1 MEISDWWTELSLLR
15 HFCCEKKEAQ
25 VSWVTDIIRMKV
37 SEMTCGQKCESEKW
51 EVHSCKRFSVKQFDE
66 AELAVT
72 SGVQEKVRASVSFFT
87 LKLSVDVTNRLRT
100 HLPFSLPYSDE
111 KYTWARNKSSFTIHI
126 SEQID
131 MINHISPQSS
141 VPIVLLGRWNT

>member
-51 EVHSCKRFSVKQFDE
+51 GVHSCKCFSVRQFDE
-66 AELAVT
+66 ADLAVT
-72 SGVQEKVRASVSFFT
+72 SGELEKVSASVSFFT
-87 LKLSVDVTNRLRT
+87 PKLSVDVTNRLRT
-100 HLPFSLPYSDE
+100 HLPFFLPYSEE
-111 KYTWARNKSSFTIHI
+111 KYTWDRNESSFTIHI
-126 SEQID
+126 SEQIG
-131 MINHISPQSS
+131 MINHISPNH
-141 VPIVLLGRWNT
+141 PFLLCF